1 MSQPRALLCLSL
13 LAAALL
19 ATVSAEAAEVDARPP
34 DRLTLTATDAQFRE
48 SDASGGSGS
57 LNWLHYFTPDA
68 ILGLGA
74 EHQYVEEAKLNFGSL
89 RGSVGRGDAG
99 SRLTVYGEVHYGEG
113 DDDGRDYDYGV
124 AALGLS
130 KSFTPRFSVQL
141 ETRQF
146 DIDTTRGNL
155 PKLGLSYLWTP
166 RLSTTASYSHSVGG
180 NLGTEL
186 YALRID
192 HYGDHLNVMAGGSSG
207 RADPSVLNLEPGV
220 VLPASQSK
228 QAFFGLGKTFGIGEV
243 QLIGDWLEVSDTE
256 KVTITLSFT
265 AYVGSRR
272 N

>member
-1 MSQPRALLCLSL
+1 MSQSRSLFCLPLLIPALLG
-13 LAAALL
+13 AASSN
-19 ATVSAEAAEVDARPP
+19 ATEVDARPP

-48 SDASGGSGS
+48 SDASGASGS

-68 ILGLGA
+68 IIGLGA

-89 RGSVGRGDAG
+89 RGSVGRGEAG
-99 SRLTVYGEVHYGEG
+99 SRLTMYGEVHYGEG
-113 DDDGRDYDYGV
+113 DDDGREYDYAVG
-124 AALGLS
+124 ALGLS

-166 RLSTTASYSHSVGG
+166 RLSTTASYAHSIGG

-192 HYGDHLNVMAGGSSG
+192 HYGDHLNVMAGGASG

-220 VLPASQSK
+220 VLPASDTT
-228 QAFFGLGKTFGIGEV
+228 QAFFGLGKSFSKGEL

-265 AYVGSRR
+265 LFVGYRG